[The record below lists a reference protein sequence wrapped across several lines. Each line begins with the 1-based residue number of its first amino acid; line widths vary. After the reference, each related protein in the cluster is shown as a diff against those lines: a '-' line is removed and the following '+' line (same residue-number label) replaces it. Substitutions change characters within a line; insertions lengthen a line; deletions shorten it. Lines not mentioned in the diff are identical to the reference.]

1 MELTAKDIC
10 NILRACRESG
20 ASKLKFAGIE
30 AEFFPADYMKAS
42 ESLPEAEISVEQAAV
57 VDEQQLARDEFRAK
71 SERLAMMLIE
81 DPAQYEKLLLDGE
94 LADAET

>member
-1 MELTAKDIC
+1 MELTAEDIC
-10 NILRACRESG
+10 NILRVCRESG

-30 AEFFPADYMKAS
+30 AEFFPADYTKAS
-42 ESLPEAEISVEQAAV
+42 EPLPEAEISVEQAAV
-57 VDEQQLARDEFRAK
+57 IEGQQLTRDEMRVK